1 MFGEHDVLGLKL
13 LGLVEGQAQ
22 GPLALTF
29 LFVIVMTFL
38 LRRKL

>member
-22 GPLALTF
+22 GPLALAI
-29 LFVIVMTFL
+29 LFVIVMTVLF
-38 LRRKL
+38 RRKL